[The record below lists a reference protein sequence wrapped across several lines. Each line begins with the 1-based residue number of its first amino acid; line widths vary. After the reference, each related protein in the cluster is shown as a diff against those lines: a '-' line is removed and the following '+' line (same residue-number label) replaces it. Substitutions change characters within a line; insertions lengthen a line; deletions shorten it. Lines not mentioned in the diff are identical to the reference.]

1 VSRAGWVMMG
11 VVLFGCFAAPQCAGR
26 QDQAVT
32 AANEG
37 QSEADPVLEPPP
49 QAATPAQPYP
59 PGDTADLSRPLSGCP
74 GQAPDGWGPIQLTP
88 EAASRRWGLGVTSVA
103 DVRSSMAVPV
113 EVCGVEGELRWLVSL
128 TCLDGSPP
136 FGSMEH
142 AHGSR
147 AGSMGEGGRCGTII
161 DRYQVPCPDGVI
173 EVYMDMYH
181 CGPGES
187 FM

>member
-1 VSRAGWVMMG
+1 
-11 VVLFGCFAAPQCAGR
+11 
-26 QDQAVT
+26 
-32 AANEG
+32 
-37 QSEADPVLEPPP
+37 
-49 QAATPAQPYP
+49 
-59 PGDTADLSRPLSGCP
+59 
-74 GQAPDGWGPIQLTP
+74 
-88 EAASRRWGLGVTSVA
+88 
-103 DVRSSMAVPV
+103 MAVPV

-147 AGSMGEGGRCGTII
+147 AGSMGEGGRCGAII
-161 DRYQVPCPDGVI
+161 DRYQVRCPDRVI
-173 EVYMDMYH
+173 EVFMDMYH